1 MSLLED
7 TIAKIQPPDDAAGG
21 EVRARLEDA
30 LGGAAPLGA
39 LGELLEKFA
48 AITGKE
54 APAEIKKCAII
65 CCADHGVA
73 EMNVSAYPVST
84 TVQMTANYL
93 ISRGSTANALSN
105 FSGSELLVVDL
116 GIASDTSWIPGL
128 IQRKIAF
135 GTKNFAKGPA
145 MTREEA
151 VRAVETGIELAE
163 KCALEGVCCFLP
175 GEMGIANT
183 SSSACIVAAAC
194 GLTPEQATGRGT
206 NISDERLKVK
216 IEVVRQALEI
226 NRPDP
231 TDGIDL
237 LSKVGGFELGCIAGI
252 ILGAAAHRAFV
263 MLDGFN
269 TGAAALIAQALCPMI
284 PHYLM
289 GSHIAAEPAHKA
301 MLEKLGVRPY
311 MDMKFRLGEATGS
324 SIAVN
329 LLDAAALASGYLDLD
344 DGDDFFEHQT
354 MPAKAVPLTDKTFD
368 FYLETFPKP
377 SRAAMEACQ
386 FRLDNLAKP
395 IHCLGYLEEIAVE
408 LAGILDEERPDTD
421 LSRTLLIFTDGE
433 MSAAQRQLTA
443 AFATHAEAEVKVA
456 RLRPDRPLTDAFDF
470 GRETAEDISFSS
482 SLLALALTESD
493 EKDAFG
499 TKAKAMR
506 EALLNEDGT
515 LKFEPQE
522 FLAHVPKELQPD
534 AAALLGAMIAGAHN
548 HAMIVL
554 DDESTEII
562 ARYAEALCPALAPY
576 VLHVQPALLTLD
588 MTVPGGAVAC
598 LGLKLVD
605 AALHILNDMKTFAE
619 AKVPV
624 ANDGPGAGR
633 QVE

>member
-1 MSLLED
+1 MSLLDD
-7 TIAKIQPPDDAAGG
+7 TIAKIQPPDEAAG
-21 EVRARLEDA
+21 RTA
-30 LGGAAPLGA
+30 LAHLAGHLGDVAVMGA
-39 LGELLEKFA
+39 LGELLEKYA

-54 APAEIKKCAII
+54 TSTALKKCTII

-93 ISRGSTANALSN
+93 ISQGSTANALSN
-105 FSGSELLVVDL
+105 FSGAELLVVDL
-116 GIASDTSWIPGL
+116 GIASDTTWIPGL

-135 GTKNFAKGPA
+135 GTKNFTKGPA
-145 MTREEA
+145 MSREEA
-151 VRAVETGIELAE
+151 VRAIETGIELAE
-163 KCALEGVCCFLP
+163 KCAEEGVGCFLP

-183 SSSACIVAAAC
+183 TSSACIAAATC

-206 NISDERLKVK
+206 NISDERLKIK
-216 IEVVRQALEI
+216 IEVVRQALET

-231 TDGIDL
+231 TDGVDL

-252 ILGAAAHRAFV
+252 ILGAAVHHAFV
-263 MLDGFN
+263 VLDGFN
-269 TGAAALIAQALCPMI
+269 TGAAALIAQAICPLVS
-284 PHYLM
+284 HYLM
-289 GSHIAAEPAHKA
+289 GSHLAAEPAHRA
-301 MLEKLGVRPY
+301 MLEKLHLRHY

-329 LLDAAALASGYLDLD
+329 LLDAASLVSGYLDLD
-344 DGDDFFEHQT
+344 AEDDFFDHQT
-354 MPAKAVPLTDKTFD
+354 MPAKAVPLTDKTFN

-377 SRAAMEACQ
+377 SRAAMEACR
-386 FRLDNLAKP
+386 FRLDNLTKP

-421 LSRTLLIFTDGE
+421 LARTLLVFTNGD
-433 MSAAQRQLTA
+433 MSDAQHQITA

-470 GRETAEDISFSS
+470 GRETAEDITFSS
-482 SLLALALTESD
+482 SLLALALTETNKTD
-493 EKDAFG
+493 TFG

-506 EALLNEDGT
+506 EALLTEDGN

-522 FLAHVPKELQPD
+522 FLSHVPKHLQPD

-576 VLHVQPALLTLD
+576 VLHVQPALLTLG
-588 MTVPGGAVAC
+588 MTAPGGAVAC

-605 AALHILNDMKTFAE
+605 AALHILNDMKTFTE